1 MLAQQEEFENLD
13 AERLKGKKILFSN
26 APADGHFN
34 PLTGLAK
41 YLQELGCDVRWYAS
55 GIFKDKLQRLAI
67 PYFPY
72 VNAKDINVSNLEEVF
87 PHRQEIQDPAEKL
100 NFDLLHFFGK
110 RAPEY
115 FEDLTTIRREFPFDL
130 LIADSLFTAIPL
142 VKEKMKIP
150 VIAIGIVPLAEDSAD
165 LAPYGMGMLPAK
177 TDEQREEYKDLH
189 DLVTG
194 TVFKE
199 SVDVFDEILK
209 GYDIQ
214 MPRSFLFNLLIKSS
228 TLYLQIGT
236 PSFEY
241 DRKDIGG
248 NVKFIGALLPY
259 GEQADQ
265 KPWFDE
271 RLIAYQKVILVTQ
284 GTADKDPTKL
294 LKRVIDVY
302 KGTNVL
308 VVGTIGGGQAALL
321 RKEYAYE
328 EMAENVIIEDYIPF
342 EQVMPY
348 ADVFITNGGYGG
360 VLLSIK
366 NHLPMV
372 AAGVH
377 EGKIEVCSR
386 VGFFELGIDLQTE
399 TPSGEAIK
407 DAVDKIFADGK
418 YKSNI
423 TKLSGEINGYNGNLA
438 ATYHVAHL
446 LGAAEPALKSI

>member
-1 MLAQQEEFENLD
+1 MLKQTEEPGNYD
-13 AERLKGKKILFSN
+13 AKRLKGKKILFSN

-55 GIFKDKLQRLAI
+55 GIFKDKLKKLAI
-67 PYFPY
+67 PHLPY
-72 VNAKDINVSNLEEVF
+72 VHAKDINVLNLEQVF
-87 PHRQEIQDPAEKL
+87 PQRQKIQSPAEKL
-100 NFDLLHFFGK
+100 NFDLVHFFGK

-115 FEDLTTIRREFPFDL
+115 FEDLREIRKEFPFDV

-150 VIAIGIVPLAEDSAD
+150 VIAIGIIPLAEDSEG
-165 LAPYGMGMLPAK
+165 LAPYGMGMLP
-177 TDEQREEYKDLH
+177 TQNDEGREEFRKLR
-189 DLVTG
+189 DLVNG

-199 SVDVFDEILK
+199 SIDVFDDILK

-214 MPRSFLFNLLIKSS
+214 MPRSFLFNLLIKAS

-241 DRKDIGG
+241 DRKDIGE
-248 NVKFIGALLPY
+248 NVHFIGALLPHW
-259 GEQADQ
+259 EQSN
-265 KPWFDE
+265 KIPWFDE
-271 RLIAYQKVILVTQ
+271 RLNAYEKVILVTQ
-284 GTADKDPTKL
+284 GTAEKDPTKL
-294 LKRVIDVY
+294 LKPVLEAY
-302 KGTNVL
+302 KGTDVL
-308 VVGTIGGGQAALL
+308 VVGTIGGGQAASL
-321 RKEYAYE
+321 REEYTYD
-328 EMAENVIIEDYIPF
+328 NIIIEAYIPF

-366 NHLPMV
+366 NHLPVV

-407 DAVDKIFADGK
+407 EAVDKIFADRK
-418 YKSNI
+418 YKLNI
-423 TKLSGEINGYNGNLA
+423 TKLSQEINNYDGNLTA
-438 ATYHVAHL
+438 AHHVARL
-446 LGAAEPALKSI
+446 LGAAKQG